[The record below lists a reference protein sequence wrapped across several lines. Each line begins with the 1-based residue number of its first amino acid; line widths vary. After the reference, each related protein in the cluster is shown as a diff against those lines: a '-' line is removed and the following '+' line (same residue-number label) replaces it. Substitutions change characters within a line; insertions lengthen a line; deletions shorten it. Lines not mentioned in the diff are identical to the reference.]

1 MTSKQRIKFGDIC
14 REVKITTKDPIA
26 DGYERY
32 IGLEHLDSGSLKI
45 KRWGIIEEDNPSF
58 TRVFK
63 KGHILFGKR
72 RPYLKKAAIA
82 EFDGVCSGDI
92 IVLESNQDEIVST
105 LLPFI
110 LQKDLF
116 WDHAIKTSSGSLSPR
131 TKFTSLKAFELTIPS
146 RSEQVSVSNLLK
158 SNLKNYAL
166 GMDALDTL
174 AVYRQKL
181 IDSFFERF
189 SSYPQLPLVDLI
201 SIKNGYAYSGKNI
214 GDEETDSVIV
224 TPGNFHLGGGYNAS
238 KDRFYS
244 GDVIRD
250 FKLRGG
256 DLIVNMTDLSKDG
269 DTLGLPAFIPE
280 SSKKYLHNQR
290 VGLVEFRSQEL
301 KPSFLFMF
309 MCSTQFRRKIVA
321 TSSGTTVRH
330 TSVAKLLDFN
340 LPIPPVELQISASNA
355 NKHLEELKC
364 NLQRRENIYRS
375 IINTF

>member
-1 MTSKQRIKFGDIC
+1 MTNKKYVKFGDIC
-14 REVKITTKDPIA
+14 REVKINTKDPLA
-26 DGYERY
+26 DGYVRY
-32 IGLEHLDSGSLKI
+32 IGLEHLDPGSLKI
-45 KRWGIIEEDNPSF
+45 KRWGLIKEDNPSF

-82 EFDGVCSGDI
+82 EFDGICSGDI
-92 IVLESNQDEIVST
+92 IVMESNQNEMVSA

-116 WDHAIKTSSGSLSPR
+116 WDYAIKTSSGSLSPR
-131 TKFTSLKAFELTIPS
+131 TKFTSLKNFELTIPS
-146 RSEQVSVSNLLK
+146 KSEQVSVSNLLK
-158 SNLKNYAL
+158 SNLKSYAL
-166 GMDALDTL
+166 GMDALDLL

-181 IDSFFERF
+181 IDSIFEQF
-189 SSYPQLPLVDLI
+189 ASYPQIPLVDLI

-214 GDEETDSVIV
+214 GDEGKNSVIV
-224 TPGNFHLGGGYNAS
+224 TPGNFHLGGGYNPS

-244 GDVIRD
+244 GDAIRD

-256 DLIVNMTDLSKDG
+256 DLVVNMTDLSRAG

-280 SSKKYLHNQR
+280 SDKQYLHNQR
-290 VGLVEFRSQEL
+290 VGLVEFISQEL
-301 KPSFLFMF
+301 NPSFLFMF

-340 LPIPPVELQISASNA
+340 LSIPPVELQISASNA
-355 NKHLEELKC
+355 NKHLEKLKC

-375 IINTF
+375 IINAF